1 MVTLYQLDQDI
12 RALTDRIAQE
22 CDQETGAIPVDLW
35 EQMDAL
41 LARQSSK
48 LVDVAC
54 VMKERRAEAKAIRDE
69 MRKLADRAKAIEG
82 QADRLESLLE
92 ERVGAEGISD
102 PRVQARWRKSLAVE
116 VSVPAE
122 TLPELCRRVKY
133 EPDKIALGRALKAG
147 AQIDGVALVERQ
159 NLVVS

>member
-1 MVTLYQLDQDI
+1 MVTLYKLDQDI

-22 CDQETGAIPVDLW
+22 CDQETGAIPVELW
-35 EQMDAL
+35 EQMDGL
-41 LARQSSK
+41 LARQASK

-82 QADRLESLLE
+82 QVDRLEALLE
-92 ERVGAEGISD
+92 ERVGAEGIND

-122 TLPELCRRVKY
+122 TLPELFRRVKV
-133 EPDKIALGRALKAG
+133 EPDKIGLGKAIKAG

-159 NLVVS
+159 SLVVS